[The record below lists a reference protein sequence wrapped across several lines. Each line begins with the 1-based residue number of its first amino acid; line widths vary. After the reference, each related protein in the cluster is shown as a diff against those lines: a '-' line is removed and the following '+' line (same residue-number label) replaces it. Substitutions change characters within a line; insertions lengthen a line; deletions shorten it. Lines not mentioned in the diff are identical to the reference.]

1 MFFEFQ
7 TYITNLTVNN
17 YIIFLHYHNNKQLS
31 QRIWYFIIFKILK
44 IPLVLLIRYQKN
56 STKEREKK
64 DKFLDTI
71 KVPQSFY
78 KIPFNQAI
86 IVIFRDQF
94 HRCLTS
100 LWQNCVRTFA
110 RRFTVRSF
118 GRSSRHSGTSISE
131 CLSTCHLAFQRNN
144 ISSFSISAT
153 LSSSSSSWFSLSAS
167 PLLDTP
173 VFPSFLQDIA
183 VNRSLSFRIF
193 VSLQAFLCPTR
204 IHPC

>member
-1 MFFEFQ
+1 M
-7 TYITNLTVNN
+7 
-17 YIIFLHYHNNKQLS
+17 
-31 QRIWYFIIFKILK
+31 
-44 IPLVLLIRYQKN
+44 
-56 STKEREKK
+56 
-64 DKFLDTI
+64 
-71 KVPQSFY
+71 PQSFY

-110 RRFTVRSF
+110 RRFTLRSF
-118 GRSSRHSGTSISE
+118 LGRSSQHSGTSISE

-153 LSSSSSSWFSLSAS
+153 LSSSSSSSSSWLSLWAS
-167 PLLDTP
+167 PSLDTP

>member
-44 IPLVLLIRYQKN
+44 IPLVLLIPYQKN

-78 KIPFNQAI
+78 KISFNQAI

-94 HRCLTS
+94 H
-100 LWQNCVRTFA
+100 
-110 RRFTVRSF
+110 
-118 GRSSRHSGTSISE
+118 
-131 CLSTCHLAFQRNN
+131 
-144 ISSFSISAT
+144 
-153 LSSSSSSWFSLSAS
+153 LSSLSYFSLTKLRPNFCTTVHCSFIR
-167 PLLDTP
+167 T
-173 VFPSFLQDIA
+173 VFATFWHEYLRMSFDL
-183 VNRSLSFRIF
+183 SLS
-193 VSLQAFLCPTR
+193 VPKK
-204 IHPC
+204 